1 MKKYL
6 PLLLIIP
13 IALGIAS
20 VWLTSPKP
28 VAAQATF
35 GPFQCSN
42 NFAIS
47 GTASLQ
53 LVTAADT
60 SSFIYI
66 CAFMVGTP
74 GTAESGSVVE
84 GTGTTCATNTKA
96 VIGATTS
103 AGFPIGASPVQQG
116 GGVGFIAK
124 TQVAGDNLCLLV
136 SGAAAIGGNVTYA
149 QQHF

>member
-1 MKKYL
+1 MRKYL
-6 PLLLIIP
+6 AITLAALL
-13 IALGIAS
+13 GAS
-20 VWLTSPKP
+20 GMWLATPRP
-28 VAAQATF
+28 VSAQATF
-35 GPFQCSN
+35 APFQCAN

-53 LVTAADT
+53 LVTANDA
-60 SSFIYI
+60 SSFIYV

-74 GTAESGSVVE
+74 GTAESGSLVE

-96 VIGATTS
+96 VIGNTTS
-103 AGFPIGASPVQQG
+103 AGFPIGASPVQAG

-136 SGAAAIGGNVTYA
+136 SSTAAIGGNVTFA